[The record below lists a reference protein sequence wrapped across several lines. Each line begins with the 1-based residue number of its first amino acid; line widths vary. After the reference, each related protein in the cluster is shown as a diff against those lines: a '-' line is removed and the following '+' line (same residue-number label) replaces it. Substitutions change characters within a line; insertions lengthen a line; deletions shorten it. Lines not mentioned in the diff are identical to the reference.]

1 MLPKTEIHALQL
13 SSLTLKQRHHWGGA
27 GTQEALPLHSGLC
40 LRHRVQPSSSHVRK
54 HLTHLW
60 CWCRTAT
67 KLLLCG
73 QNPEHGLHSFYY
85 PEHELHSFDT
95 HTPQGAQ
102 TKPPPCH
109 GPQLF
114 SPTQVPTARFF
125 STLWA
130 GTPRAATFP
139 APRHGDGALL
149 SCSCTQAPP
158 HSGKQF
164 SVNWQ

>member
-40 LRHRVQPSSSHVRK
+40 LRHRVQPSSSHIRK

-60 CWCRTAT
+60 CWCRTAK

-85 PEHELHSFDT
+85 PEHGLHSFDT
-95 HTPQGAQ
+95 HTPQRAQ
-102 TKPPPCH
+102 TKPPPATDPNCSPSHRYPQH
-109 GPQLF
+109 GS
-114 SPTQVPTARFF
+114 SPPSGQGLPKQPRFLLPDTGMGLC
-125 STLWA
+125 S
-130 GTPRAATFP
+130 AA
-139 APRHGDGALL
+139 AALRL
-149 SCSCTQAPP
+149 LLTVGNSSQ
-158 HSGKQF
+158 
-164 SVNWQ
+164 